1 MLSEFIGYGL
11 NAIYAIII
19 LIAGWLISGYART
32 YLRKLLKLSD
42 KIDATVV
49 SFASN
54 IIRYLILIVV
64 GIAVLQLFGIETT
77 SLVAVLGAST
87 LAIGLALQGT
97 LSNVAAGVLLLIFRP
112 FKVDDYITVG
122 GYSGTVSE
130 ISLFTTEL
138 VTPQNVLI
146 ILPNSDTWGT
156 PIENHTAKQTRR
168 LDLTVGIG
176 YEDDIN
182 HAIEIFQTV
191 IKEDE
196 RIHDDPE
203 PFVKVANLGDSS
215 VEIVTRVWCNTEE
228 VWNLKFDLLKKL
240 KESLDKGGIS
250 IPYPQIDVHQK

>member
-1 MLSEFIGYGL
+1 MLDQILSYAL

-19 LIAGWLISGYART
+19 LIVGWWVSGYAKS

-42 KIDATVV
+42 KIDVTVI

-97 LSNVAAGVLLLIFRP
+97 LSNVAAGVLLLFFRP
-112 FKVDDYITVG
+112 FKVGDYITVG

-138 VTPQNVLI
+138 ETPQNVLI
-146 ILPNSDTWGT
+146 ILPNSETWGT
-156 PIENHTAKQTRR
+156 PIENHTAKPTRR
-168 LDLTVGIG
+168 LDLTIGISYG
-176 YEDDIN
+176 DDIN
-182 HAIEIFQTV
+182 KAIDIFKAV
-191 IKEDE
+191 IEKEE
-196 RIHDDPE
+196 WIHKDPE
-203 PFVKVANLGDSS
+203 PFIGVTNLSDSS
-215 VEIVTRVWCNTEE
+215 VDIISRVWCNTDD
-228 VWNLKFDLLKKL
+228 VWIKKFDLLKKL
-240 KESLDKGGIS
+240 KESLDEGGIT